1 MTSYRICDI
10 ITKTDWEML
19 KLKSGSVSKIVAV
32 MSALLVISIVFGFFT
47 IKSNKNEL
55 KDKKET
61 SEYMTEEETN
71 KFILINE
78 EDKTDD
84 KGTTEDETSDGTE
97 NKTTVTEDEKI
108 SGIKTEKTSDIKK
121 ESTTQKKAHSDVK
134 VDGITYINGI
144 MVVNKSYALPSDYNP
159 GVNSEAQSALNE
171 MFSSASNDGISLW
184 VQSGFRSYQTQKGL
198 YENYAAQD
206 GKAAA
211 DRYSARP
218 GHSEHQTGLAFDLNS
233 LSTSFGETPEGRWLA
248 RNCWKYGFI
257 IRYPQGKESITGYM
271 YEPWHVRYLG
281 KDTAKA
287 VYESGLTLEE
297 YLGINSQYSY

>member
-1 MTSYRICDI
+1 MKKND
-10 ITKTDWEML
+10 
-19 KLKSGSVSKIVAV
+19 SVSKIAAV
-32 MSALLVISIVFGFFT
+32 MCGILIVSIIIGYFAV
-47 IKSNKNEL
+47 KNDKNNVKEDTTTSSSETTVAAG
-55 KDKKET
+55 KDKTTENT
-61 SEYMTEEETN
+61 SEESTS
-71 KFILINE
+71 
-78 EDKTDD
+78 EDITSEK
-84 KGTTEDETSDGTE
+84 TTEKKSHT
-97 NKTTVTEDEKI
+97 
-108 SGIKTEKTSDIKK
+108 DI
-121 ESTTQKKAHSDVK
+121 Q
-134 VDGITYINGI
+134 VDGITYIDGV

-171 MFSSASNDGISLW
+171 MFSSASGDGISLW
-184 VQSGFRSYQTQKGL
+184 VQSGFRSYSYQKQL
-198 YENYAAQD
+198 YDNYAAQD

-233 LSTSFGETPEGRWLA
+233 LSTSFGETPEGKWLA
-248 RNCWKYGFI
+248 NNCWKYGFI